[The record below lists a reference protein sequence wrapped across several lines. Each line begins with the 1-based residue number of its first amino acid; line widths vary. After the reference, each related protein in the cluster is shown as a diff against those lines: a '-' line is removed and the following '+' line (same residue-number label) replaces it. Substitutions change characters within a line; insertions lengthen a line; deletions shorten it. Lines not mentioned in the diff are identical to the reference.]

1 MFIKKSR
8 YVKQQVHHTT
18 DSRGRIVS
26 VVLPPNKPAQT
37 FLGFHVLKQGQRLDH
52 MAFKYLQD
60 NQGFWRIAEFNDVM
74 HAEQLSEK
82 AEIAIPKER
91 R

>member
-8 YVKQQVHHTT
+8 YAKQEIHHVT
-18 DSRGRIVS
+18 DSRNRLVP
-26 VVLPPNKPAQT
+26 VVLPPDKPVQT

-52 MAFKYLQD
+52 MAYKYLQD
-60 NQGFWRIAEFNDVM
+60 NQGFWRIAEFNNVM
-74 HAEQLSEK
+74 HAEQLTEK

>member
-8 YVKQQVHHTT
+8 YATQAIHHVT
-18 DSRGRIVS
+18 DSRNRLVP
-26 VVLPPNKPAQT
+26 VVLPPEKPVQT

-60 NQGFWRIAEFNDVM
+60 HQGFWRIAEFNTVM